1 MILAI
6 IFSNLSSKVLGMVNE
21 LEPMTMYVWQH
32 VQAMLM
38 VEGSKMER
46 QRLGP
51 YLGSGTG

>member
-6 IFSNLSSKVLGMVNE
+6 IFSNLSSKMLGKVNE